1 MKKSTKGAVAAGAA
15 AVLLLGGA
23 GSLAYW
29 NDTETIPGGA
39 IEAGTLTLTPS
50 GDAAAWTL
58 NGTTVAGNDL
68 SSVLVVPG
76 DTLRY
81 TGTWTVGATGDNL
94 EAEVGFSGLEA
105 AASVQGK
112 MTVTPTYTLEGATLP
127 AGTEVTED
135 NDGDVISATVVVDFP
150 FGDPAGPADNA
161 SQGMT
166 LDLTAGAITLTQT
179 DATPPTP

>member
-1 MKKSTKGAVAAGAA
+1 MNKSTKGAVAAGAA

-29 NDTETIPGGA
+29 NAEGDVVGGN

-50 GDAAAWTL
+50 GTAATWTL
-58 NGTTVAGNDL
+58 NGTAVAGNDL

-81 TGTWTVGATGDNL
+81 TGTWTIGATGDNL
-94 EAEVGFSGLEA
+94 QADVDFTGLDGT
-105 AASVQGK
+105 ASVADK
-112 MTVTPTYTLEGATLP
+112 MTVTDTYTLDAAPLAAGAEITD
-127 AGTEVTED
+127 A
-135 NDGDVISATVVVDFP
+135 NDGDVLGATVVVDFP
-150 FGDPAGPADNA
+150 FGTTVDNT

-166 LDLTAGAITLTQT
+166 LDLTEGNITLTQS
-179 DATPPTP
+179 DATP